1 MVDCRRLAL
10 LVLLATL
17 VPSCTGG
24 PTEGRGPSTIQTPV
38 PSGESLP
45 TNPPALAPWPCQP
58 WLRTVLFE
66 VGGPGASDL
75 QPGFVKDALGYST
88 LRIDAPSYGNR
99 FDVTVFAEEPD
110 TLNVQIE
117 TIPVIARRD
126 GFALHYTR
134 VKGPTQQFLL
144 ASDDVWITMHVVPE
158 SDRMSVQLVKRTWF
172 PAMVHAVGQ
181 TPPPDCEP

>member
-1 MVDCRRLAL
+1 
-10 LVLLATL
+10 
-17 VPSCTGG
+17 
-24 PTEGRGPSTIQTPV
+24 
-38 PSGESLP
+38 
-45 TNPPALAPWPCQP
+45 
-58 WLRTVLFE
+58 
-66 VGGPGASDL
+66 
-75 QPGFVKDALGYST
+75 VKDALGSST
-88 LRIDAPSYGNR
+88 LRIDAPSYGDR

-158 SDRMSVQLVKRTWF
+158 SDRMSVQLVKRTWV

-181 TPPPDCEP
+181 APPPDCEP